1 MKKILAMIP
10 VLVLAFAAFALAQT
24 PFGMQG
30 MPQETKDLKQAFIK
44 GSIVVK
50 GEATAD
56 TTLPVGQRK
65 LMAMRGAKAM
75 AYREIA
81 ELLEGVAV
89 SGETTVANTM
99 TQSDVVRVMVQ
110 GMVKGAQ
117 IVNESY
123 DQFTGIG
130 TVWLAIPMTGENG
143 VVGQLM
149 PQVAAMVPPQPA
161 FAPMVAPPAPAAK
174 YDGLIIDVK
183 DQQFK
188 PALINRILTK
198 NGEVIYD
205 PAKVAQNILVERG
218 AAEYTNDVGKA
229 KALLGERG
237 AGNPLVIKAG
247 GVVKST
253 DAVVGPDDASA
264 IFSSNQQSNYLEGA
278 KVVFVLR

>member
-1 MKKILAMIP
+1 MKKISVMVPVMIF
-10 VLVLAFAAFALAQT
+10 AFAAWAAAQT
-24 PFGMQG
+24 PFGTQG
-30 MPQETKDLKQAFIK
+30 MPQETRDLKQAFVK

-56 TTLPVGQRK
+56 TSLPVGQRK
-65 LMAMRGAKAM
+65 LMAMRGAKAI

-89 SGETTVANTM
+89 SGETTVKDSS
-99 TQSDVVRVMVQ
+99 TQSDIVRTMVQ

-117 IVNESY
+117 VVNEAY
-123 DQFTGIG
+123 DTFTGIG

-143 VVGQLM
+143 IVGQLL
-149 PQVAAMVPPQPA
+149 PQVASMVPQQPA
-161 FAPMVAPPAPAAK
+161 YAPPVAPPPAAK

-183 DQQFK
+183 EQAFK

-198 NGEVIYD
+198 NGEIIYD

-237 AGNPLVIKAG
+237 ASNPLVIKAN

-253 DAVVGPDDASA
+253 DAVVGPDDASS
-264 IFSSNQQSNYLEGA
+264 IFGSNQQSNYLEGA
-278 KVVFVLR
+278 KVVFVLK